1 MSLNDQI
8 LVIILAALL
17 KWSGKSAEKLLK
29 KERRKKSFKEKEK
42 TCQKSLILE
51 HIIVFQGHYYK
62 WDQK

>member
-8 LVIILAALL
+8 LVIILATLL
-17 KWSGKSAEKLLK
+17 KWSGKLAEKLLK
-29 KERRKKSFKEKEK
+29 KGRRKKSFKEK
-42 TCQKSLILE
+42 TCQKSLILV